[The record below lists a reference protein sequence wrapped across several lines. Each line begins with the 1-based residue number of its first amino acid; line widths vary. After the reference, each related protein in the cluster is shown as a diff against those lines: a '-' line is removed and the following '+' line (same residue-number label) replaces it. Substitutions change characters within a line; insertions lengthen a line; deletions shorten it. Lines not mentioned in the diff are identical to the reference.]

1 MISFLNCQ
9 IKIPKL
15 GELMGRTKWNF
26 SNQTVGAE
34 VLKDEWE
41 LEAREVIPTNSQH

>member
-15 GELMGRTKWNF
+15 GEQMVKTKGNF
-26 SNQTVGAE
+26 SSKTVGLG

-41 LEAREVIPTNSQH
+41 GT